1 MRKLLFA
8 LALLVP
14 ALAGAQAV
22 LTPEQ
27 QLQQAQQALEQAR
40 QALEQAEKAKQQAE
54 KAVETQRQ
62 SEAVKAKTDSLR
74 RETERIKAETERMKA
89 ETERIKAETD
99 APVQPEPAATPAAKP
114 TEWQLPSAQAQAPK
128 KNTAK
133 LEEKKK
139 DKTDP
144 KYLDGAVTTDAE
156 GKIVFKR
163 FIPVSGHS
171 ADELYN
177 AALTFMQQ
185 LVSSDNQLDGS
196 RLALVNP
203 TDHSLVATVKENML
217 FSSSAISIDQTEADY
232 VLIVKCGDRGAD
244 VEISHIAFN
253 YEPGRPSGFREK
265 AENVISDKMAMNK
278 KHTALNRIF
287 GKFRRGTVDRV
298 DQITRQLADALQF

>member
-74 RETERIKAETERMKA
+74 RETERIKAET
-89 ETERIKAETD
+89 D
-99 APVQPEPAATPAAKP
+99 APVQPKPATTSAAQP
-114 TEWQLPSAQAQAPK
+114 TKWQLPSAQTTPQK
-128 KNTAK
+128 KNSAK
-133 LEEKKK
+133 PEEKKK

-156 GKIVFKR
+156 GKIVFRR

-177 AALTFMQQ
+177 AALAFLQQ
-185 LVSSDNQLDGS
+185 LVSSDNQLEGS

-217 FSSSAISIDQTEADY
+217 FSSSAISVDQTEADY
-232 VLIVKCGDRGAD
+232 VLVVKCGDRGAD

-253 YEPGRPSGFREK
+253 YEPERPSGFREK

>member
-133 LEEKKK
+133 PEEKKK

-232 VLIVKCGDRGAD
+232 VLIVKCGGRGAD